1 MNNREI
7 LAKEMADL
15 KAKEAKIRAKRK
27 QIRQK
32 EMISLAKLYCK
43 KEGFKTPA
51 EALDFWNQIKRNH
64 SVNDE
69 VLVSL
74 RKFADGLVWQENG
87 AYWRTNDVK
96 GLTQF
101 MAQFRSEN
109 VN

>member
-7 LAKEMADL
+7 LAKQMADL

-51 EALDFWNQIKRNH
+51 EALDFL
-64 SVNDE
+64 E
-69 VLVSL
+69 
-74 RKFADGLVWQENG
+74 
-87 AYWRTNDVK
+87 
-96 GLTQF
+96 
-101 MAQFRSEN
+101 
-109 VN
+109 

>member
-7 LAKEMADL
+7 LAKEKEEL
-15 KAKEAKIRAKRK
+15 KVQEAKIKAKRK
-27 QIRQK
+27 QIKQK
-32 EMISLAKLYCK
+32 ELISLAKLYCK

-51 EALDFWNQIKRNH
+51 DALAFLESSRGSH

-69 VLVSL
+69 ILVSL
-74 RKFADGLVWQENG
+74 RKFADQLVWQENG

-101 MAQFRSEN
+101 MARFRSEN

>member
-15 KAKEAKIRAKRK
+15 KAKEVKIRAKRK

-51 EALDFWNQIKRNH
+51 EALDFLENFATEPQLAIRVFNIFIIYLTKNRK
-64 SVNDE
+64 
-69 VLVSL
+69 LVITSHC
-74 RKFADGLVWQENG
+74 V
-87 AYWRTNDVK
+87 
-96 GLTQF
+96 
-101 MAQFRSEN
+101 
-109 VN
+109 